1 MQMIATQSGRFLD
14 PETTADGSP
23 RARVAVTRL
32 DTLWLNTGT
41 LCNLSCENC
50 YIESSPSNDRLS
62 YLTRLEVAGYLA
74 EIETESLPVRE
85 IGITGGEP
93 FMNPDILGIMGDCLA
108 AGCSVLVLTNAMRPM
123 MKWADELLALN
134 RDWCER
140 LTIRVSVDHFDQS
153 FHEQERGK
161 RSWAPTI
168 DGLKWLSD
176 SGFRVHVA
184 GRTRWGDDEVW
195 LREGFQALF
204 GEVGIRVD
212 AQDAQQLILFP
223 EMDETAE
230 VPEITNECWNT
241 LGVDPS
247 SMMCASSRMVVKR
260 RGAMAP
266 EVVSCTLLPYQS
278 EFSLGNSLR
287 ESLGE
292 VALNHPHCARFCVL
306 GGASCS
312 G

>member
-1 MQMIATQSGRFLD
+1 
-14 PETTADGSP
+14 
-23 RARVAVTRL
+23 
-32 DTLWLNTGT
+32 
-41 LCNLSCENC
+41 LCNLNCQNC

-62 YLTRLEVAGYLA
+62 FLSRLEVAVYLA
-74 EIETESLPVRE
+74 EIEAESLPVRK

-93 FMNPDILGIMGDCLA
+93 FMNPELLEIMGDCLA
-108 AGCSVLVLTNAMRPM
+108 AGFSVLVLTNAMRPM

-134 RDWCER
+134 HDWPGR
-140 LTIRVSVDHFDQS
+140 LTIRVSVDHFDRS

-168 DGLKWLSD
+168 DGLKWLTD
-176 SGFRVHVA
+176 SGFQVHVA
-184 GRTRWGDDEVW
+184 GRTRWGDNEVW
-195 LREGFQALF
+195 LRKGFQALF
-204 GEVGIRVD
+204 SDAGIRVD
-212 AQDAQQLILFP
+212 AQDALQLVLFP
-223 EMDETAE
+223 EMDELAE
-230 VPEITNECWNT
+230 VPEITTECWNT

-247 SMMCASSRMVVKR
+247 TMMCASSRMVVKR

-278 EFSLGNSLR
+278 EFSLGNRLR

-312 G
+312 SG